1 MGIESS
7 KLKIII
13 SPCVACIQKVFI
25 NFDAER
31 QMFKCCYCH
40 LRTKDFLPRDQS
52 YRYTEL
58 RKTHSCYF

>member
-13 SPCVACIQKVFI
+13 SPCVACIEKVLV
-25 NFDAER
+25 NFDSEC

-40 LRTKDFLPRDQS
+40 LRTKDFLPQGKS
-52 YRYTEL
+52 YKYTEL

>member
-13 SPCVACIQKVFI
+13 SPCTSCIEKVLV
-25 NFDAER
+25 NFDMEC
-31 QMFKCCYCH
+31 QMLKCCYCH
-40 LRTKDFLPRDQS
+40 LRTKDFLPREQS
-52 YRYTEL
+52 YRYTEI